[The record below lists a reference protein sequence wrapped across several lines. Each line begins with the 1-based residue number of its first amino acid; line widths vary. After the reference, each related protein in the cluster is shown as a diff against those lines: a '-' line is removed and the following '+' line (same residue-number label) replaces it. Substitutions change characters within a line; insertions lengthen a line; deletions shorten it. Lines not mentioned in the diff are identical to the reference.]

1 MVKDK
6 ERENQLAFKA
16 GQYFDNRITSVFWS
30 SFKGEMGRIQ
40 AAVLVFLYDH
50 KNCRINDIADELNVP
65 KQHISKIVIG
75 FIRDGLAESGKDE
88 TDKRA
93 AVVALT
99 EKGNSLIKEHY
110 EKSSDHFQSLLA
122 GMKPEDRKQFIRALE
137 TIERLLRV

>member
-30 SFKGEMGRIQ
+30 SFK
-40 AAVLVFLYDH
+40 
-50 KNCRINDIADELNVP
+50 DELNVP

-122 GMKPEDRKQFIRALE
+122 GMKPEDRKQFIKALE